1 MAHEPKNYERLFS
14 ELRGALSEPQL
25 RAHFALYQGYVKKLN
40 EIEHKLASVDR
51 DLANYSFGDYSEL
64 KRREPVA
71 YNGTVLHE
79 LYFSNL
85 GSTGEKIPP
94 GFHKAATSAFGSF
107 DSWAKDVA
115 ACVASAHGWCLTVYD
130 FNFGVI
136 RNVLVSSEHHVGLLP
151 NSAVLVA
158 IDGWEHAYFLD
169 YATKKADYVEKVL
182 QHLKWSAVEQ
192 RLTWT
197 PLGANHKPR

>member
-51 DLANYSFGDYSEL
+51 ELANYSFGDYSEL

-85 GSTGEKIPP
+85 GPTGEKIPP
-94 GFHKAATSAFGSF
+94 GFHKAATSAF
-107 DSWAKDVA
+107 
-115 ACVASAHGWCLTVYD
+115 
-130 FNFGVI
+130 
-136 RNVLVSSEHHVGLLP
+136 
-151 NSAVLVA
+151 
-158 IDGWEHAYFLD
+158 
-169 YATKKADYVEKVL
+169 
-182 QHLKWSAVEQ
+182 
-192 RLTWT
+192 
-197 PLGANHKPR
+197 